1 MGTIAAAAWTRW
13 ARDGRWKPTVWRRE
27 HDLVQM
33 LRLAIAGLVALAAIA
48 GSAMAQEGPPQAVVE
63 RLNGSLLEVMQEADR
78 LGYEGRYERL
88 EPVLAETFDFPFMAK
103 VAVGRRWNELSE
115 AQREQIVGLFSQ
127 MSVANFA
134 ARFDGY
140 GGERFEIVGEQPGPR
155 EAVLVESRIL
165 RPEEPPVGLDYL
177 LQPSDSGEWRIIDV
191 FLDSKFSEL
200 ARQRSEFSSVLSSEG
215 YDGLVTSLEHKI
227 ETLSGSG

>member
-1 MGTIAAAAWTRW
+1 
-13 ARDGRWKPTVWRRE
+13 
-27 HDLVQM
+27 M
-33 LRLAIAGLVALAAIA
+33 LRSAIAWLVALAAIA
-48 GSAMAQEGPPQAVVE
+48 GSATAQEGPPQVVVE

-115 AQREQIVGLFSQ
+115 AQREQIVRLFSQ

-140 GGERFEIVGEQPGPR
+140 GGRGV
-155 EAVLVESRIL
+155 
-165 RPEEPPVGLDYL
+165 
-177 LQPSDSGEWRIIDV
+177 
-191 FLDSKFSEL
+191 
-200 ARQRSEFSSVLSSEG
+200 
-215 YDGLVTSLEHKI
+215 
-227 ETLSGSG
+227 

>member
-1 MGTIAAAAWTRW
+1 
-13 ARDGRWKPTVWRRE
+13 
-27 HDLVQM
+27 M
-33 LRLAIAGLVALAAIA
+33 LRSAIAWLVALAAIA
-48 GSAMAQEGPPQAVVE
+48 GSATAQEGPPQVVVE

-115 AQREQIVGLFSQ
+115 AQREQIVRLFSQ

-140 GGERFEIVGEQPGPR
+140 GGERFEIVGERPGPR
-155 EAVLVESRIL
+155 EAVMVESRIL
-165 RPEEPPVGLDYL
+165 RPEEPAVGLDYL
-177 LQPSDSGEWRIIDV
+177 LQPSEGEWRIIDV

-215 YDGLVTSLEHKI
+215 YEGLVTSLEHKI